1 MLIDVD
7 DLVDG
12 IYKLLYSDYH
22 LPVNLGNP
30 DEVSILEFAREIIKV
45 SKLNLGIVFESLPE
59 DDPNRR
65 KAQEGRE
72 QANLLCHSLG
82 RRCCGVY
89 GAQRA
94 EAHAAELLSHAG
106 RNPSRFSSGGES
118 AEEGGMRLIFSSA
131 AFSAMLRARHKKA
144 CALCAVIVRVSNVH
158 RCG

>member
-1 MLIDVD
+1 M
-7 DLVDG
+7 G
-12 IYKLLYSDYH
+12 EGSRW
-22 LPVNLGNP
+22 
-30 DEVSILEFAREIIKV
+30 AREGSAVHMAAACAMSVGTKEKEARKNA
-45 SKLNLGIVFESLPE
+45 SEGK